1 MNKLGKYQVRRTLGK
16 GAMGIVYEGF
26 DPVIERTV
34 AIKTILPSQL
44 DGAQYA
50 EVMARFKHPRC
61 ASSSA
66 TCATRD
72 RLRPAMHGIDVV
84 VHAAALKQRG
94 RRRVAAGRPRDPAGV
109 PPCLRAARAWT

>member
-1 MNKLGKYQVRRTLGK
+1 VYSLTGKSILVTGGTGSFGKAFVKRALEVPKPRRLVVFSRDELK
-16 GAMGIVYEGF
+16 Q
-26 DPVIERTV
+26 
-34 AIKTILPSQL
+34 S
-44 DGAQYA
+44 

>member
-1 MNKLGKYQVRRTLGK
+1 VLVTG
-16 GAMGIVYEGF
+16 GIGSFGHRFV
-26 DPVIERTV
+26 DIVLERYRPRWLV
-34 AIKTILPSQL
+34 VFSRDELKQS
-44 DGAQYA
+44 

-94 RRRVAAGRPRDPAGV
+94 RRRVAAVRPRDPAGV